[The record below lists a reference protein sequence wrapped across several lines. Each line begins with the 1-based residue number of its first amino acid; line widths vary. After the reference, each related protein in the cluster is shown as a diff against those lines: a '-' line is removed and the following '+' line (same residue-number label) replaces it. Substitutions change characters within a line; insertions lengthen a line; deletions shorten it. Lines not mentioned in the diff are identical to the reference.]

1 MILQEINRMR
11 DDSERALKEKMQ
23 KEMREVENKVVY
35 LFEDEMI
42 RNHTKR

>member
-1 MILQEINRMR
+1 MITQEVNRMR
-11 DDSERALKEKMQ
+11 DDSERDLKEEMQ
-23 KEMREVENKVVY
+23 KDIREVENKVVY